1 MSTLRKLSYGVRQRA
16 DRWNTIGSPK
26 SKQGKREVP
35 LAPIV
40 VSALREWRLACP
52 RGEMNLVFPNS
63 RGRVDS
69 LTNIHYRGLG
79 PPQRAVG
86 ISIDN
91 RPKYGMHSPP
101 HAAASPFIE
110 QGFSPKRV
118 QALMGHST
126 IAMTLDTY
134 GHLFP
139 SQDEDRDAMRQLQ
152 ARLVG

>member
-1 MSTLRKLSYGVRQRA
+1 LDCNRRGTGLRASELRGLRWNDVDLEEAVLRVRQRA

-26 SKQGKREVP
+26 SKPGKREVP
-35 LAPIV
+35 LAQIV

-79 PPQRAVG
+79 PLQRAIG
-86 ISIDN
+86 ISIDK
-91 RPKYGMHSPP
+91 RPKYVMHSPP
-101 HAAASPFIE
+101 HAAASLFIE

-118 QALMGHST
+118 QALMGH
-126 IAMTLDTY
+126 
-134 GHLFP
+134 
-139 SQDEDRDAMRQLQ
+139 
-152 ARLVG
+152 